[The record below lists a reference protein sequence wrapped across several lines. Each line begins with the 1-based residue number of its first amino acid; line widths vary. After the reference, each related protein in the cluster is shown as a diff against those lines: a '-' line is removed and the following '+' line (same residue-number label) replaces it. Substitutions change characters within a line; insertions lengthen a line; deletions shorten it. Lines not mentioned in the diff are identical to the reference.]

1 MKKLLTMK
9 KVTIGNFM
17 SDFYLLALEKFV
29 YHIHNVKILSKNV
42 CGSKRRTAFMCKPGN
57 LLTIRDYAEQLSAR
71 FYLENQSDHF
81 GNGRSL
87 STEGCS
93 VEISMNN
100 SISRLQFHSHFSDDN
115 IQDTSTTNA
124 HMMKMLDNL
133 KHNSQKISGCTIWKS
148 TDRCSKQ
155 YRCGSTLYFL
165 SYINLSIK

>member
-1 MKKLLTMK
+1 
-9 KVTIGNFM
+9 
-17 SDFYLLALEKFV
+17 
-29 YHIHNVKILSKNV
+29 
-42 CGSKRRTAFMCKPGN
+42 MCKPVG

-124 HMMKMLDNL
+124 HMMKMINKL
-133 KHNSQKISGCTIWKS
+133 KLNNHDISRYTV
-148 TDRCSKQ
+148 
-155 YRCGSTLYFL
+155 
-165 SYINLSIK
+165 

>member
-1 MKKLLTMK
+1 MKKLLTKK

-29 YHIHNVKILSKNV
+29 YHIHNVKNLSKNV
-42 CGSKRRTAFMCKPGN
+42 CGSKS
-57 LLTIRDYAEQLSAR
+57 TIRDYAEQLSAR